1 MKHASSN
8 HNEYVDLSLGTRY
21 SDVYLLCKYL
31 IEVSS
36 DVPINNSLIQEMIVR
51 YDEMYLF
58 QNNLPPQLRPVGERL
73 RSLVVAYRLSH
84 LTNIPI

>member
-31 IEVSS
+31 IEVSKRRANQQF
-36 DVPINNSLIQEMIVR
+36 INTGDDCSV
-51 YDEMYLF
+51 
-58 QNNLPPQLRPVGERL
+58 
-73 RSLVVAYRLSH
+73 
-84 LTNIPI
+84 

>member
-31 IEVSS
+31 IEVS
-36 DVPINNSLIQEMIVR
+36 IVTC
-51 YDEMYLF
+51 
-58 QNNLPPQLRPVGERL
+58 Q
-73 RSLVVAYRLSH
+73 STIH
-84 LTNIPI
+84 